1 MCKETLCSNKTLN
14 QIQTQSDDDNED
26 EEKNILEEKKTYNIK
41 HE

>member
-1 MCKETLCSNKTLN
+1 MCKETQCSNKTLN